1 MLVSDA
7 RQNGRSYRLRDEAFD
22 VHKRLR
28 NEPEY
33 EGDISEAPVIS
44 CNVPDINYAAAAEKS
59 LTTTH
64 CLPLLSQ
71 TRVILIFSPSSR
83 NKLIPTLL

>member
-33 EGDISEAPVIS
+33 EGRYFEAPVIS
-44 CNVPDINYAAAAEKS
+44 CNVPDINYAAAAEK
-59 LTTTH
+59 
-64 CLPLLSQ
+64 
-71 TRVILIFSPSSR
+71 IID
-83 NKLIPTLL
+83 NNTLFAFTVTNQSDFDFLQVLATN